1 MATPPLPLIPWSK
14 ISILTCRLHLDS
26 SRIAQHVALDLFVLG
41 SAEQVYIL
49 LETIHEYGRDMT
61 TKDHYSRTTSKQIQG
76 AWGGSDSWP
85 SWAHEASDGD
95 ADADADADVGTIS
108 TTGLPKDIARKAQG

>member
-1 MATPPLPLIPWSK
+1 MTTPLPLIPWSK
-14 ISILTCRLHLDS
+14 TSILTSRMHLDA
-26 SRIAQHVALDLFVLG
+26 SRIAQQAALDLFVLG

>member
-76 AWGGSDSWP
+76 AWGGSDSWLP
-85 SWAHEASDGD
+85 WAHEASGD
-95 ADADADADVGTIS
+95 DADADVGTIS
-108 TTGLPKDIARKAQG
+108 TTGLPKVIARKAQG